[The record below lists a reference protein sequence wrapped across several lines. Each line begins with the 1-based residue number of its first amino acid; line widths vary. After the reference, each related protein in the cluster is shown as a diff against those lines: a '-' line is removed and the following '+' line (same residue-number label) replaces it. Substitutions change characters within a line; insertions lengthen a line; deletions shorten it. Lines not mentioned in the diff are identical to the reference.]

1 MKKQLR
7 LGIALVLT
15 LLTVAAFAY
24 YLSKHH
30 NLLTQLRHTSSITVI
45 ILVLLYLAWFGSL
58 LLIQTASL
66 RLCSTSLP
74 VKENFLLNSYSTLVN
89 FFVPG
94 QGGLIVRGAYLKQ
107 HNRLRVRLYVFV
119 TLLYYLC
126 YAMTSALLLLV
137 SSRPWWQTLL
147 GVCLVAGVSISVLQW
162 YAKRDKAHATTLD
175 LRFANCSFL
184 LLATILQ
191 AVLQVA
197 IYFVEIHSV
206 HHHVSLGQAMAYTG
220 AANFALFVALT
231 PAAIG
236 IRESFLLF
244 TEKLNHLTSGTIVAA
259 SLIDRAVFIVFLAL
273 LFIVVISFHAK
284 DKLHIKSLHTAAEPA
299 DD

>member
-1 MKKQLR
+1 MKKRLR
-7 LGIALVLT
+7 LIIALVLT
-15 LLTVAAFAY
+15 LLTAAAFAY
-24 YLSKHH
+24 YLSKHG
-30 NLLTQLRHTSSITVI
+30 NLLTQLGHTSIVTVI
-45 ILVLLYLAWFGSL
+45 SLVLLYLAWFSSL
-58 LLIQTASL
+58 LLIQAASL
-66 RLCSTSLP
+66 RLCRTSLQP
-74 VKENFLLNSYSTLVN
+74 KENFLLNSYSTLVN

-126 YAMTSALLLLV
+126 YALLSALLLLA

-147 GVCLVAGVSISVLQW
+147 GVCLVAAVSALVLRW
-162 YAKRDKAHATTLD
+162 YAHRDKTGDTKLD
-175 LRFANCSFL
+175 LGLANLSYL
-184 LLATILQ
+184 VLATVLQ

-206 HHHVSLGQAMAYTG
+206 HHHVNLGQAMAYTG
-220 AANFALFVALT
+220 AANLALFVALT

-244 TEKLNHLTSGTIVAA
+244 TEKLNHLSSATIVAA

-273 LFIVVISFHAK
+273 LFIVVLSFHAK
-284 DKLHIKSLHTAAEPA
+284 DKLHIKSLSTLAESA